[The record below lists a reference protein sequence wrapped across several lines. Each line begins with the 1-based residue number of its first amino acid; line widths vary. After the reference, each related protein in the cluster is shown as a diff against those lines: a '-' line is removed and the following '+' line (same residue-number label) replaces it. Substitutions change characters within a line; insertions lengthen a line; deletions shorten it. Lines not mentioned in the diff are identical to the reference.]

1 VDGGFAFFE
10 TTYILRG
17 FFMSADDAVTWLIYY
32 ISLFTLLGLAIV
44 VEIKKDKEEQ
54 KNIKDRKKEKNYL
67 NNEEN

>member
-1 VDGGFAFFE
+1 
-10 TTYILRG
+10 
-17 FFMSADDAVTWLIYY
+17 MSVDDAITWLIYY

-44 VEIKKDKEEQ
+44 VETKKGKEEQ